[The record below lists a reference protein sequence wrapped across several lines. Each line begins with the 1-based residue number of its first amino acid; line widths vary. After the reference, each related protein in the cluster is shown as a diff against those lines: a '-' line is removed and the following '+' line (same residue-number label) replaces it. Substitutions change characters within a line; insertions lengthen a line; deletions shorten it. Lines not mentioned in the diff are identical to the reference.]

1 MFCEKCGIAAETGTN
16 FCKSCGAPLN
26 IPQPL
31 NTPQPLPS
39 LIGFSEKIYDPSFA
53 SFKNKSKAWSLM
65 FAIVLAVIAAI
76 GFPVYGNMSGEVD
89 FPNSL
94 YYGFAI
100 GGMFILIAVIQTLK
114 RGFDKTW
121 DGVVTEKK
129 SYKRRVNDSNDNSS
143 IVRYENVYV
152 VKVKKNNGGSKKHK
166 FVNLTGVYDYYNEGD
181 HVRHHKGFQYYEKYD
196 KSHDSVIMCAAC
208 LTMNDINNEIC
219 SRCKC
224 PLLK

>member
-1 MFCEKCGIAAETGTN
+1 MRNRSRIAAETGTN

>member
-53 SFKNKSKAWSLM
+53 SFRNKSKAWSLM

-208 LTMNDINNEIC
+208 LTMNDINNKIC